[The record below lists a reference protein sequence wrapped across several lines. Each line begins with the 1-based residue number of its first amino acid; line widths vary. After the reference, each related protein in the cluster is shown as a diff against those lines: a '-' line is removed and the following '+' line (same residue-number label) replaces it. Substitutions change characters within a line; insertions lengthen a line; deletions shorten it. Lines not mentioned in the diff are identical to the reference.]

1 MAMAELPPNFFD
13 RDSVSVGR
21 DLIGVTLLV
30 DGVGGPIV
38 ETEAYDPL
46 DPASHAFR
54 GPTPRTASL
63 FGPPG
68 HTYIYRSHGLHW
80 CLNMGC
86 GKGRGVLIRA
96 LEPMFGIEAMIAR
109 RGIADKR
116 GLCSGPG
123 KLTQALGVDHGLYGQ
138 PLSQPPFHLIPG
150 EPVEVVEGPRIG
162 ISKAVD
168 TPWRFCLKGSPWLS
182 KPSPA

>member
-1 MAMAELPPNFFD
+1 MTDLSAAFFD
-13 RDSVSVGR
+13 RDSPSVGR

-30 DGVGGPIV
+30 NGVGGVIV

-96 LEPMFGIEAMIAR
+96 LEPVCGVAAMIER
-109 RGIADKR
+109 RGFAEKR
-116 GLCSGPG
+116 QLCSGPG
-123 KLTQALGVDHGLYGQ
+123 KLTQALGVDHSLYGR
-138 PLSQPPFHLIPG
+138 LLDQPPFRLIAG
-150 EPVEVVEGPRIG
+150 EKVEVIAGPRIG
-162 ISKAVD
+162 ISKGVE

-182 KPSPA
+182 KPSPI